1 MSDVYAI
8 NVSKTEFREGY
19 NNGDVDRVMAV
30 FQPDGFTDMSEG
42 EPSKYG
48 TEASAVW
55 RKRLAELFEEY
66 SVKLTPIIIN
76 IVVLGNTAYDYGW
89 HELTLDPKSGGPP
102 VRKRY
107 RYFELWNKDVAE
119 EWKIATYMTNSD
131 IPEELNGF
139 RSHWFLSEETAL
151 RPRA

>member
-107 RYFELWNKDVAE
+107 RYFELWNKDVAG
-119 EWKIATYMTNSD
+119 EWKIATHMTNSD
-131 IPEELNGF
+131 VPEELNGF
-139 RSHWFLSEETAL
+139 KSHWFLSEETL
-151 RPRA
+151 RPPA

>member
-107 RYFELWNKDVAE
+107 RYFELWNKDAAG
-119 EWKIATYMTNSD
+119 EWKIATHMTNSD
-131 IPEELNGF
+131 VPEELNGF
-139 RSHWFLSEETAL
+139 KSHWFLSEETL
-151 RPRA
+151 RPPA

>member
-89 HELTLDPKSGGPP
+89 HELTLVADQLHHVSRAVQNRTAVRAALEVGLHARAQLGVDLP
-102 VRKRY
+102 V
-107 RYFELWNKDVAE
+107 D
-119 EWKIATYMTNSD
+119 KIGDLAPN
-131 IPEELNGF
+131 L
-139 RSHWFLSEETAL
+139 
-151 RPRA
+151 